1 MYVGISRAKVQVMVS
16 LSLRLLGVVGIKA
29 PPKVPVKM
37 ATQTSNK
44 DAWVAVDIE
53 EGLMLITVTI

>member
-1 MYVGISRAKVQVMVS
+1 MYVFLKKYSYWKYVHSMYVGISRAKVQIMVS

-44 DAWVAVDIE
+44 DA
-53 EGLMLITVTI
+53 